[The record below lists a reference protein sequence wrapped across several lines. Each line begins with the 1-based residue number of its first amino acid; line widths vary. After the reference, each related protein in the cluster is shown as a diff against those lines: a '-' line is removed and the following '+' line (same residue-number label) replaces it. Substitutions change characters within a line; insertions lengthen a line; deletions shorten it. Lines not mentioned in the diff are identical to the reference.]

1 MVANSSRSSLFFC
14 GIAMLVS
21 AQTSHIPS
29 LLLSFMV
36 SMLLLGIM
44 SAEEEV
50 LGIGHVGIS
59 TRK

>member
-1 MVANSSRSSLFFC
+1 
-14 GIAMLVS
+14 MLVS

-44 SAEEEV
+44 SAVEEV
-50 LGIGHVGIS
+50 LGISHAGIS
-59 TRK
+59 TRKGWINSVNKMVI